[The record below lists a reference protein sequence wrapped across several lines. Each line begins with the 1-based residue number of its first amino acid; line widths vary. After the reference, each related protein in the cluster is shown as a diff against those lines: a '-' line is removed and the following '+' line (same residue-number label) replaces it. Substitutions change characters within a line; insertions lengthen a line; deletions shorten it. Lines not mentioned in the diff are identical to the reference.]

1 MLHPIKIILRMRN
14 VPAIDATGEHALENF
29 YSTCKKIGT
38 QLVLSG
44 VNPVPYA
51 TLKKMHFIDM
61 IGQENVLDHI
71 DKALIRT
78 REILR
83 EIEEKENKEQQQ

>member
-1 MLHPIKIILRMRN
+1 
-14 VPAIDATGEHALENF
+14 
-29 YSTCKKIGT
+29 
-38 QLVLSG
+38 
-44 VNPVPYA
+44 
-51 TLKKMHFIDM
+51 MHFIDM